1 MVCEPPN
8 SLPSILKDK
17 ISAELPQGHQELL
30 PHQGSPRTSPKNSKE
45 FPKDPQRITP
55 KGHQDFPQ
63 RADDLGNQD
72 LESWMGWRVGELR
85 SWRVGGSGELENWRV
100 GEMVIAGGGGLGDF
114 LR

>member
-1 MVCEPPN
+1 MICESPE

-17 ISAELPQGHQELL
+17 ISAGLPQGHQEPL

-45 FPKDPQRITP
+45 FSKDPQRITP

-85 SWRVGGSGELENWRV
+85 SWRVGGAGELENWRV

-114 LR
+114 LG